1 MMSNLRNSG
10 RSGLRSSGRS
20 GRSVLVFAAACAILS
35 LSACQSTPTPP
46 PTPALEPAPAQ
57 PPTRTTP
64 VKETPTQATCDCSTF
79 PPREG
84 CDSQCGIT
92 TGVIESVT
100 ADSVTINVPS
110 IKSTAPGQ
118 LSSQISQRTFKISP
132 AESQQLQS
140 IQPGSRVAL
149 TFHQQ
154 SGQNVMRSIR
164 QIPPEPT
171 K

>member
-1 MMSNLRNSG
+1 M
-10 RSGLRSSGRS
+10 
-20 GRSVLVFAAACAILS
+20 
-35 LSACQSTPTPP
+35 
-46 PTPALEPAPAQ
+46 Q
-57 PPTRTTP
+57 P
-64 VKETPTQATCDCSTF
+64 TCDCSTF

-92 TGVIESVT
+92 TGVIQSVT

-110 IKSTAPGQ
+110 IKSTPTGQ
-118 LSSQISQRTFKISP
+118 LSPQITQRTFKISA

-154 SGQNVMRSIR
+154 SGQNVMKSIR
-164 QIPPEPT
+164 QIPLEPP